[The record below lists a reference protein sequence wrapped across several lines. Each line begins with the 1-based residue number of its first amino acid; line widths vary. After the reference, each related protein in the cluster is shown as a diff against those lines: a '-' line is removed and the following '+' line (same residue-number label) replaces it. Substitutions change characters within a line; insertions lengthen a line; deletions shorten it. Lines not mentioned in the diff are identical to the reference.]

1 MFAEDVKWDDVKKV
15 VFTTGGKLV
24 KNVEPFDIYR
34 GKELGD
40 GKKSIAFR
48 ISYQA
53 EDRTLKDEE
62 IGVVQEKVVE
72 ELGKM
77 GGEVR
82 K

>member
-34 GKELGD
+34 GEELGD

-62 IGVVQEKVVE
+62 VGVIQNKIIRELEKV
-72 ELGKM
+72 
-77 GGEVR
+77 GGEIR
-82 K
+82 A